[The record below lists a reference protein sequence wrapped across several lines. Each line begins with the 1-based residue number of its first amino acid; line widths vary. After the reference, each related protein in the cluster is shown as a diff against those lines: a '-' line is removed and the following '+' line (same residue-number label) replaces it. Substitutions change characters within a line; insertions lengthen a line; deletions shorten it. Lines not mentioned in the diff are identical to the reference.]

1 MSAYPPSPDGRLSH
15 FPIFVDLTHQPVV
28 LIGDGPAADA
38 KATLLTRAGAVL
50 RRLSGAP
57 APADLAGARLVI
69 AASDDRPLLEAAR
82 AAAVA
87 AGVLFNAVDQSDL
100 CDFQVPSMIERGP
113 ITIAIGT
120 GGAAPTLARTLRSR
134 IEAVIPAAY
143 GALASWSKRLRAEV
157 RRRLPLEADRRR
169 FWQQMATGTPAALF
183 LAGDRPAAEQ
193 AAERLLAEPTTA
205 EGIVHLVGA
214 GPGDPELLTRRAA
227 RLLAQA
233 DVIVHDA
240 LVPPAILD
248 LARRDADRIDVG
260 KRCGAH
266 SASQSEINQ
275 ILLQLAK
282 AGRTVVRL
290 KGGDPFVF
298 GRGGEEVAYLS
309 ARGVA
314 TSVVPGIT
322 AALGAAARI
331 GQSLTERGRSTA
343 LTLVTGHL
351 QSDGVEPDWAALAA
365 TGGTFAIYMGRTT
378 ARRTAAGLTAGGLAR
393 STPVVAIENAT
404 TPHERIVRA
413 TLATIANVL
422 DQAHFEGPTLLL
434 VGAVLGDV
442 PAPAH
447 QKDTIA
453 A

>member
-1 MSAYPPSPDGRLSH
+1 MSACQPSPEGRLSH
-15 FPIFVDLTHQPVV
+15 FPIFVSLTGQPVV
-28 LIGDGPAADA
+28 LIGAGPAAEA
-38 KATLLTRAGAVL
+38 KATLLSRAGAVL
-50 RRLSGAP
+50 RRLAGVP
-57 APADLAGARLVI
+57 TPADLAGARLVI
-69 AASDDRPLLEAAR
+69 AASDDRTLLEQSR

-120 GGAAPTLARTLRSR
+120 GGAAPTLARTLRAR

-143 GALASWSKRLRAEV
+143 GALASWSQRLRAEV
-157 RRRLPLEADRRR
+157 RRRLPVEADRRR
-169 FWQQMATGTPAALF
+169 FWQAMATGTPAALF
-183 LAGDRPAAEQ
+183 LAGERDAAAA
-193 AAERLLAEPTTA
+193 AAERLLAEPATG

-227 RLLAQA
+227 RLLAEA

-240 LVPPAILD
+240 LVPAAILD
-248 LARRDADRIDVG
+248 LARRDAERIDVG

-266 SASQSEINQ
+266 SASQDQINQ
-275 ILLQLAK
+275 ILLQLAR

-298 GRGGEEVAYLS
+298 GRGGEEIASLT
-309 ARGVA
+309 AHGVA
-314 TSVVPGIT
+314 SSVVPGIT

-351 QSDGVEPDWAALAA
+351 QSDGAEPDWAALAA
-365 TGGTFAIYMGRTT
+365 TGGTLAIYMGRTT
-378 ARRTAAGLTAGGLAR
+378 ARRTAAGLVAGGLPR
-393 STPVVAIENAT
+393 TTPVIAIENAT
-404 TPHERIVRA
+404 TPQERIVRA
-413 TLATIANVL
+413 SLATIANVL
-422 DQAHFEGPTLLL
+422 DAGTFDGPTLLL
-434 VGAVLGDV
+434 VGAVLGDAR
-442 PAPAH
+442 APVH